1 METTDTAFF
10 APQRPTFDP
19 PRPGKKSGV
28 FVVSVIIHLILLAA
42 LALMESK
49 RNIPEPLVSKPIT
62 ATLIRLPQPQAVRE
76 PDTLPEAIPET
87 TVPDKPEPETAAP
100 ESKPTAEQAAP
111 PDTTTPPAVKEP
123 PQQQPVQ
130 PEPSEPVQ
138 PPVSSVIAQPAAPT
152 DSGTVSTRPSLTS
165 RRALDAFFS
174 RQQAA
179 STQQDAEQVAKEL
192 RRAKTSP
199 DISDPRKGAKKEDP
213 LAPPPAV
220 EVDCSS
226 KTTQTLAFISRFT
239 GGRATCSDRSKG
251 FEKFIDARIN
261 KGVKEEENQN

>member
-1 METTDTAFF
+1 M
-10 APQRPTFDP
+10 
-19 PRPGKKSGV
+19 
-28 FVVSVIIHLILLAA
+28 SVIIHLILLAA

-49 RNIPEPLVSKPIT
+49 RDIPEPVVSTPIT
-62 ATLIRLPQPQAVRE
+62 ATLIRLPQPQTVRE
-76 PDTLPEAIPET
+76 PDTLPETIPEAS
-87 TVPDKPEPETAAP
+87 VPDKTEPAAP
-100 ESKPTAEQAAP
+100 ESKPTQEQAAP
-111 PDTTTPPAVKEP
+111 PDIKTPPAVKEP

-130 PEPSEPVQ
+130 PETSEPVQ

-152 DSGTVSTRPSLTS
+152 DSGTVSNRPSLTS

-199 DISDPRKGAKKEDP
+199 DISDPRKGAEKEDP

-239 GGRATCSDRSKG
+239 GGRATCSDRGKG